1 LQPLPVSLFVAMQN
15 IVLVT
20 ALVLVFTGT
29 NVILQTLPWILTVF
43 EVVSHKTYLGNVR
56 QRCSIGRAWQILLKG
71 HAPPRTL
78 GMDFTTL
85 HIYWL
90 LVQSIRGRHI
100 LLTAVGVLSILA
112 ELLTV
117 CLSSFGIKDMAFLH
131 SNRGQISIQRGN
143 SMTTSRHSLP
153 SGSPLDYPWLF

>member
-1 LQPLPVSLFVAMQN
+1 MQN

-71 HAPPRTL
+71 HAPPSHSWNGLHDLTHLLATRT
-78 GMDFTTL
+78 
-85 HIYWL
+85 I
-90 LVQSIRGRHI
+90 
-100 LLTAVGVLSILA
+100 
-112 ELLTV
+112 
-117 CLSSFGIKDMAFLH
+117 
-131 SNRGQISIQRGN
+131 N
-143 SMTTSRHSLP
+143 P
-153 SGSPLDYPWLF
+153 